1 MKSLR
6 GNTSLDTSA
15 LIEYLTGTKEGETIK
30 QYLKTLKPEETVN
43 CSILTVSEIFY
54 ILCRLKGATFAQ
66 DKTNDMLRSQI
77 IQVYNTTD
85 LAIQTGKTKCERAI
99 SITDCSCIATAK
111 LANAKAVFA
120 RKEKE
125 LAREMERKPFDVE
138 ITFLENQCT

>member
-1 MKSLR
+1 LKSLR

-15 LIEYLTGTKEGETIK
+15 LIEYLTGTKEGEAIK
-30 QYLKTLKPEETVN
+30 EYFKTLKPEETAN
-43 CSILTVSEIFY
+43 CSILTVSEMLY

-66 DKTNDMLRSQI
+66 DKISDMLKSQA

-85 LAIQTGKTKCERAI
+85 LAIQTGKIKCERAI
-99 SITDCSCIATAK
+99 SLADCSCIATAK

-125 LAREMERKPFDVE
+125 LAREMKRKPFDVE
-138 ITFLENQCT
+138 ITFLEK

>member
-1 MKSLR
+1 LKSLR

-30 QYLKTLKPEETVN
+30 EYFKTLKPEETAN
-43 CSILTVSEIFY
+43 CSILTVSEILY

-66 DKTNDMLRSQI
+66 DKISDMLKSQAI
-77 IQVYNTTD
+77 KVYNTTD
-85 LAIQTGKTKCERAI
+85 LAIQTGKIKCERAI
-99 SITDCSCIATAK
+99 SLADCSCIATAK

-125 LAREMERKPFDVE
+125 LAREMKRKPFD
-138 ITFLENQCT
+138 IKIIFLER